1 MLQKTKTRKPVKIFK
16 TVKWDDS
23 DTHPPVETI
32 CSLLEKVKVEEG
44 QPVLLI
50 GR

>member
-1 MLQKTKTRKPVKIFK
+1 MLQKTKTKKPVKIFK

-23 DTHPPVETI
+23 DKHPPVETI
-32 CSLLEKVKVEEG
+32 CSLLDKVKVEEG